1 MKEKKS
7 LRTIALIFVF
17 ALLVS
22 FVLIALNDELV
33 VREYTIED
41 NRITSP
47 VRIALI
53 TDLHSCKYGENQQ
66 ELIAAV
72 DRLSPDLILLGGD
85 IYDDEVPHTN
95 TELFLAGI
103 AGRYPIYYVTGNHEY
118 WAGAEEWALIKGML
132 ENHGITILSDESM
145 VLTVNGNE
153 LNLCGVNDPDVYM
166 VTYDLATEPQ
176 WYDWAQKNK
185 LVTFFQQLDD
195 VSEIAKNGN
204 FTLLLSHRPELINAY
219 SSFDYDLVLCGHA
232 HGGQWR
238 IPGIL
243 NGLFA
248 PNQGIFPEY
257 AGGKYEQNGTTM
269 IVSRGLAREST
280 IVPRVFN
287 RPELVLIEL
296 K

>member
-41 NRITSP
+41 ERITSP

-72 DRLSPDLILLGGD
+72 DYLSPDLVLLGGD

-118 WAGAEEWALIKGML
+118 WAGAEEWALIKGMI
-132 ENHGITILSDESM
+132 ENHGITILSDEST
-145 VLTVNGNE
+145 VITVNGNE

-195 VSEIAKNGN
+195 VSEIAENGN

-248 PNQGIFPEY
+248 PNQGIFPEH